1 MTVKKDS
8 WIKVMHMPL
17 SVFITYFKD
26 EIKLAGMKQNNETI
40 AMTPSAAIPTTL
52 SWPTEKPV
60 FTV

>member
-52 SWPTEKPV
+52 S
-60 FTV
+60 